1 MLEYFKIVKST
12 YFYNINTYKRLD
24 KDRDLKIEINN
35 IFIKHKQRYGYRR
48 ITLELRNNGLII
60 NHKKVKRIM
69 KELGLFGKTPKA
81 KYKSYKGEVGR
92 TAANL
97 LLVKEVDK
105 LNHKTTYKRNFI
117 TSGLNEVWG
126 TDVTEFT
133 TPHGKLYLSPL
144 IDFNNREV
152 IAFNISKSPNYT
164 QTKDMLD
171 KAFKKHS
178 NLEGLIIHSDQG
190 WQYQMYHFRKE
201 LKDRGIIQSM
211 SRKGN
216 CLDNSIVENF
226 FGILKNEMYYGNEY
240 KFKSLDH
247 LTKEIEDYIN
257 YYNNER
263 ITVKLKGL
271 TPTQYRTQSFK

>member
-1 MLEYFKIVKST
+1 MENYI
-12 YFYNINTYKRLD
+12 
-24 KDRDLKIEINN
+24 
-35 IFIKHKQRYGYRR
+35 YR
-48 ITLELRNNGLII
+48 
-60 NHKKVKRIM
+60 
-69 KELGLFGKTPKA
+69 
-81 KYKSYKGEVGR
+81 
-92 TAANL
+92 
-97 LLVKEVDK
+97 
-105 LNHKTTYKRNFI
+105 
-117 TSGLNEVWG
+117 
-126 TDVTEFT
+126 
-133 TPHGKLYLSPL
+133 PL

-152 IAFNISKSPNYT
+152 IAFNVSKSPNYL

-247 LTKEIEDYIN
+247 LAKEIEDYIN

-271 TPTQYRTQSFK
+271 TPIQYRTQSFT